1 MLILVLAFLMV
12 LVMWVAKVY
21 MVSNVNSSKV
31 GFLSSGTSWFVI
43 LWMDVKLSCISCEK
57 ITVDF
62 SGDTTSSRF
71 LCLCDLLGIIVDGI
85 CHSIKIFTSSIC
97 IVRSGFC

>member
-43 LWMDVKLSCISCEK
+43 LWMDVKLSCTSCEK
-57 ITVDF
+57 ITVVSRVTQQVHDF
-62 SGDTTSSRF
+62 SACVI
-71 LCLCDLLGIIVDGI
+71 CL
-85 CHSIKIFTSSIC
+85 T
-97 IVRSGFC
+97 